1 MNLIMGL
8 AVGWLS
14 PSEPVGEVVEG
25 GREVITSPQAEFA
38 SDEAF
43 DTSQLT
49 SDSVKQELQELG
61 MTGDSK
67 KLTSC
72 ELPHHICV
80 YFRGADIRFVSYTVP
95 DHVNNITLDLH

>member
-1 MNLIMGL
+1 MGL

-14 PSEPVGEVVEG
+14 PSEPAGEVVEG

-61 MTGDSK
+61 MTGGSK

-72 ELPHHICV
+72 EGLV
-80 YFRGADIRFVSYTVP
+80 
-95 DHVNNITLDLH
+95 ITP